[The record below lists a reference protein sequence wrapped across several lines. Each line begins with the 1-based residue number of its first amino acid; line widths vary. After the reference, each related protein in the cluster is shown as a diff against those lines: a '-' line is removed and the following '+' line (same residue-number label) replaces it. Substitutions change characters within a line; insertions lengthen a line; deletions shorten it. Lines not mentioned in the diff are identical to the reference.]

1 MARSLIR
8 AQHSGGDI
16 AMESLIHLSWRLYL
30 VIPMLVLGAIVA
42 VWGARRGRK
51 GLLGAWRGDP
61 AQLAPLMV
69 GFRALIIGLALIG
82 IGAAW
87 AWHILWLFI
96 VSLAT
101 AGGETL
107 ETSLILFALRHGRHL
122 QIGSNRVRPVRRIG
136 ATPYAPR
143 PVP

>member
-1 MARSLIR
+1 
-8 AQHSGGDI
+8 
-16 AMESLIHLSWRLYL
+16 MESVIHLSWRLYL
-30 VIPMLVLGAIVA
+30 VVPMMVLGAIIA
-42 VWGARRGRK
+42 MWGAKRGRK

-87 AWHILWLFI
+87 AWHILWLVI

-101 AGGETL
+101 AAGETL

-122 QIGSNRVRPVRRIG
+122 QLGSARDRPARRPG
-136 ATPYAPR
+136 ATTYAPS
-143 PVP
+143 PVL

>member
-1 MARSLIR
+1 
-8 AQHSGGDI
+8 
-16 AMESLIHLSWRLYL
+16 METLIHLSWRLYL
-30 VIPMLVLGAIVA
+30 VVPMMMVGVVIAG
-42 VWGARRGRK
+42 WGAKRGGT
-51 GLLGAWRGDP
+51 GLLGAWHGDP

-82 IGAAW
+82 IGASW
-87 AWHILWLFI
+87 TWHILWLFI

-122 QIGSNRVRPVRRIG
+122 QIGGKRVHPGRRVR
-136 ATPYAPR
+136 ATPYAPS
-143 PVP
+143 PVC